1 MLKLV
6 IIFYF
11 IIVFQIYAVDNGY
24 ITADDFTE
32 TSVRIKKMGRR
43 QLGNYTCR
51 AQNKLGNTEKVF
63 RVYESYVPNCEVGL
77 CGDFSSGST
86 SSGFKSLFSMLIT
99 LSILLMA
106 VK

>member
-1 MLKLV
+1 M
-6 IIFYF
+6 F
-11 IIVFQIYAVDNGY
+11 IILFQIYAVDNGY

-77 CGDFSSGST
+77 CGDFSSGS
-86 SSGFKSLFSMLIT
+86 SGIFQSVFTMLIT